1 MTLTLTV
8 LPRADADRLAGLPV
22 AVIGAG
28 PVGLAA
34 AAHLLEQGLP
44 VVVYEAGD
52 HVGTSVR
59 AWGHTRLF
67 SPWRYVIDDAAR
79 RLLEPTG
86 WNEPRRS
93 SLPNGHDLVAQYL
106 DPLAQTP
113 ELAPVIRYG
122 VRVDAVSRQGMDRT
136 RSTGRADT
144 PFLLR
149 LHTTD
154 GVEDV
159 TARAVID
166 TSGTYTSPNPLTA
179 AGLAP
184 AVDLGDRVVH
194 ALPDVLGANRARF
207 AGKRVLVVGAG
218 HSAANTLIKLA
229 ALAKDEPGTAL
240 LWAIR
245 NVGTARLSADAADGL
260 AARGQLGSNV
270 HGLVESGQ
278 VEQLASFEI
287 DDVCPDGDQ
296 VTVVGRRAGEPFA
309 VTVDVVVNATGF
321 RPDLDMLREIRLG
334 LDDIVEA
341 PRALAP
347 LIDPN
352 LHSCGSVPPHG
363 VAELAHPEP
372 NFFIA
377 GMKSYGRAP
386 TFLLLTGYEQVRSIA
401 AELAGDHQAARDV
414 QLVLPETG
422 VCTTGVGG
430 SSSCDVPA
438 ATDQA
443 TSDSSCCA
451 APAPAAPPASSSC
464 CTN

>member
-1 MTLTLTV
+1 MTVTLTV
-8 LPRADADRLAGLPV
+8 PPRADADRLTGLPV
-22 AVIGAG
+22 TVIGAG

-34 AAHLLEQGLP
+34 TAHLHEQGLP

-52 HVGTSVR
+52 QVGTSVR

-86 WNEPRRS
+86 WTEPRRS
-93 SLPNGHDLVAQYL
+93 SLPTGHDLVAQYL
-106 DPLAQTP
+106 EPLAQTP
-113 ELAPVIRYG
+113 ELAAVLRYG

-149 LHTTD
+149 LHTAD

-159 TARAVID
+159 TARAVVD

-184 AVDLGDRVVH
+184 AADLGDRAMH
-194 ALPDVLGANRARF
+194 ALPDVLGVDRDRF

-229 ALAKDEPGTAL
+229 ALAKDEPGTTL

-245 NVGTARLSADAADGL
+245 NAGTARLGADAADGL

-270 HGLVESGQ
+270 HGLVESGRI
-278 VEQLASFEI
+278 ERLASFEI
-287 DDVCPDGDQ
+287 DDVSAEGDL
-296 VTVVGRRAGEPFA
+296 VTVTGRRAGEAFA
-309 VTVDVVVNATGF
+309 VAVDVIVNATGF
-321 RPDLDMLREIRLG
+321 RPNLDMLREIRLG

-347 LIDPN
+347 LI
-352 LHSCGSVPPHG
+352 
-363 VAELAHPEP
+363 
-372 NFFIA
+372 
-377 GMKSYGRAP
+377 
-386 TFLLLTGYEQVRSIA
+386 
-401 AELAGDHQAARDV
+401 
-414 QLVLPETG
+414 ETRI
-422 VCTTGVGG
+422 CT
-430 SSSCDVPA
+430 
-438 ATDQA
+438 
-443 TSDSSCCA
+443 
-451 APAPAAPPASSSC
+451 PAAPCPRTVSRSWRARSRTSSSPG
-464 CTN
+464 

>member
-1 MTLTLTV
+1 M
-8 LPRADADRLAGLPV
+8 
-22 AVIGAG
+22 
-28 PVGLAA
+28 
-34 AAHLLEQGLP
+34 
-44 VVVYEAGD
+44 
-52 HVGTSVR
+52 
-59 AWGHTRLF
+59 
-67 SPWRYVIDDAAR
+67 
-79 RLLEPTG
+79 
-86 WNEPRRS
+86 
-93 SLPNGHDLVAQYL
+93 
-106 DPLAQTP
+106 
-113 ELAPVIRYG
+113 IRYG
-122 VRVDAVSRQGMDRT
+122 VRVEAVSRQGMDRT

-149 LHTTD
+149 LHAAD
-154 GVEDV
+154 GVEDI

-184 AVDLGDRVVH
+184 TADLGDRIVH
-194 ALPDVLGANRARF
+194 ALPDVLGEDRARF

-218 HSAANTLIKLA
+218 HSAANTLIKLG
-229 ALAKDEPGTAL
+229 ALAKDEPGTTL

-245 NVGTARLSADAADGL
+245 NAGTARLGADAADGL
-260 AARGQLGSNV
+260 AARGQLGSTV

-278 VEQLASFEI
+278 VQQLASFEI
-287 DDVCPDGDQ
+287 DDVRGDGDQ
-296 VTVVGRRAGEPFA
+296 VTVTGRRAGEPFTVA
-309 VTVDVVVNATGF
+309 VDVVVNATGF

-334 LDDIVEA
+334 LDDVVEA

-363 VAELAHPEP
+363 VAELSHPEP

-422 VCTTGVGG
+422 VCTTDIGG
-430 SSSCDVPA
+430 SSSCSVPA
-438 ATDQA
+438 TTAEATEG
-443 TSDSSCCA
+443 SSCCA